1 MIRVKTV
8 RKNSQ
13 VWRWVTS
20 AIKRHDKWSGCYF
33 WKPPSTASQRRQAE
47 FDEGFEFILNGV
59 HYDIEQWLVCSC
71 NNFYYEFSCHVNGKK
86 KNIRAL
92 KKLVKETT

>member
-1 MIRVKTV
+1 MKRVKTV

-20 AIKRHDKWSGCYF
+20 AIKRHEKYRNCYF

-47 FDEGFEFILNGV
+47 FDEGFEFLLNGV
-59 HYDIEQWLVCSC
+59 KWEIDQSLQVSC
-71 NNFYYEFSCHVNGKK
+71 NNYYYTMHIYIDGQK
-86 KNIRAL
+86 KNIRSL
-92 KKLVKETT
+92 KKLVKEES